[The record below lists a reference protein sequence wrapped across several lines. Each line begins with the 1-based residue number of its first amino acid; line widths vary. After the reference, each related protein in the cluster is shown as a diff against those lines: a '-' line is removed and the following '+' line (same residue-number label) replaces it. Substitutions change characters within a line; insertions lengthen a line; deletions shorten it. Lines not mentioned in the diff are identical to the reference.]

1 MTPRSLFDRTTL
13 GGYPLLLR
21 LTFVPCSRFHRL
33 RHVPDLWPARA
44 DVSLFW
50 FCVRIHERLALPVG
64 DKNNRKRGVS
74 RHNFTD
80 RRLVINKMKT
90 LGIIGGLGPE
100 STLDYYQR
108 IIALYRERT
117 GDRHYPEFV
126 IVSVDLRKGLDFMD
140 ANDLSG
146 MANYL
151 LEGIDKLARAGADFG
166 IISANT
172 PHIVFDEVA
181 PKSPIPLISIVEA
194 TRAAA
199 KAQNLKRL
207 ALFGTR
213 YTMRATFYPKVF
225 ARDGIELLVPDSH
238 GQDYI
243 HDKYMNELV
252 PGRFLADTRA
262 GLLTIVDRMKAT
274 SDIDGVIL
282 AGTELPLILRD
293 PTHNGIPFL
302 DTTKIHVEAAV
313 AHMLS

>member
-1 MTPRSLFDRTTL
+1 
-13 GGYPLLLR
+13 
-21 LTFVPCSRFHRL
+21 
-33 RHVPDLWPARA
+33 
-44 DVSLFW
+44 
-50 FCVRIHERLALPVG
+50 
-64 DKNNRKRGVS
+64 
-74 RHNFTD
+74 
-80 RRLVINKMKT
+80 MKT

-126 IVSVDLRKGLDFMD
+126 IVSVDLRRGLDFMD

-151 LEGIDKLARAGADFG
+151 LESIDKLARAGADFG

-181 PKSPIPLISIVEA
+181 PKSPIPLI
-194 TRAAA
+194 
-199 KAQNLKRL
+199 
-207 ALFGTR
+207 
-213 YTMRATFYPKVF
+213 
-225 ARDGIELLVPDSH
+225 
-238 GQDYI
+238 
-243 HDKYMNELV
+243 
-252 PGRFLADTRA
+252 
-262 GLLTIVDRMKAT
+262 TIVDRMKAT
-274 SDIDGVIL
+274 NDIDGVIL

-293 PTHNGIPFL
+293 PIHNGIPFL